1 MNKDTKMLAK
11 SYAYGEFADSYL
23 YAELSKIEKNKTFKQ
38 ILLLLSKQENEH
50 YLFWSK
56 FIDKNNF
63 STPKWKLLFIKIARL
78 FLGLVFV
85 AKYLEKKEKET
96 IADYNKILNVLEHND
111 RIILAKIIEEEKTH
125 EREFIAQI
133 PEDKIKFTSSIVLG
147 INDGLIE
154 LTGALTGFTFALT
167 NHILIAVTGLITGI
181 AAALSMAA
189 SAYMQAKHEEGK
201 DANKAAFY
209 TGLSYLIVVTL
220 LVAPFVFIPN
230 NILALSFMA
239 IIIILIIISLSLYTS
254 ILLDKPLKKQLMQI
268 FTFSVGVALIAFTL
282 GTAFR
287 KLLNV
292 QI

>member
-1 MNKDTKMLAK
+1 MNKNIKKLAK
-11 SYAYGEFADSYL
+11 SCAYGEFKDSYI
-23 YAELSKIEKNKTFKQ
+23 YVELSKTEKNKTFKEF
-38 ILLLLSKQENEH
+38 LLVLSKQENEH

-56 FIDKNNF
+56 FIDKNKF
-63 STPKWKLLFIKIARL
+63 SIPKWKLLFIKLARL
-78 FLGLVFV
+78 LLGLVFV

-96 IADYNKILNVLEHND
+96 ISDYAKVLRDLEQND

-125 EREFIAQI
+125 EKEFIAQI
-133 PEDKIKFTSSIVLG
+133 PEDKVRFTSSIVLG

-154 LTGALTGFTFALT
+154 LTGALTGFTFALK

-201 DANKAAFY
+201 DSNKAAFY
-209 TGLSYLIVVTL
+209 TGFSYLIVVTL
-220 LVAPFVFIPN
+220 LVAPFIFIPN
-230 NILALSFMA
+230 NILALFFMA
-239 IIIILIIISLSLYTS
+239 IIIILIIITLSLYTS
-254 ILLDKPLKKQLMQI
+254 VLLDKPFKKQLLQI
-268 FTFSVGVALIAFTL
+268 FTFSVGIALIAFAL
-282 GTAFR
+282 GTIFR